1 MQRYMAS
8 IRRLADRLRNFPCFY
23 AIGEEI
29 VTLVTTLAKKPGDK
43 DVKFATAL
51 GADLKGPQ
59 MTTLAQENTVAKQLR
74 PLVMLVAAF
83 SLSVAVLL
91 VTTASLGASP
101 INSMEVASL
110 Q

>member
-1 MQRYMAS
+1 MTA
-8 IRRLADRLRNFPCFY
+8 
-23 AIGEEI
+23 
-29 VTLVTTLAKKPGDK
+29 LAKKTGHK
-43 DVKFATAL
+43 DVKFATAF
-51 GADLKGPQ
+51 GADPKGHQ

-83 SLSVAVLL
+83 SLSVAALL

>member
-1 MQRYMAS
+1 MQR
-8 IRRLADRLRNFPCFY
+8 RRADP
-23 AIGEEI
+23 
-29 VTLVTTLAKKPGDK
+29 
-43 DVKFATAL
+43 
-51 GADLKGPQ
+51 KGHQ
-59 MTTLAQENTVAKQLR
+59 MNTLAQDNPVAKQLR

-83 SLSVAVLL
+83 SLSVAALL

>member
-1 MQRYMAS
+1 MFA
-8 IRRLADRLRNFPCFY
+8 N
-23 AIGEEI
+23 EEGQTMNTI
-29 VTLVTTLAKKPGDK
+29 AE
-43 DVKFATAL
+43 DVS
-51 GADLKGPQ
+51 
-59 MTTLAQENTVAKQLR
+59 VAKQLR

-83 SLSVAVLL
+83 SFSVAALL